1 MNLLEKWKNCVDKGK
16 AFGTLFTDLSKA
28 LDCLDHELLIAKLN
42 AYGCNLPA
50 LRLIHDY
57 LPNRKQ
63 RTKIDDNYS
72 SWSEILFGVP
82 QGSILGPLLFNIF
95 LADLFFIIKDI
106 DIASYADDTSPF
118 IVENNIENVIA
129 SLEQVSEDLFNWFK
143 NNRFKSNADKCHVLV
158 STNKS
163 IGVNI
168 GNYTIDNSEC
178 EKLLGVKIDV
188 NLNFSDHISDLCKKA
203 SRKISALA
211 RVTPFMVLEK
221 RKLIMNAFFTSQFSY
236 CPLIW
241 MYHSRANN
249 RKNNM
254 LRERCLRIIYNDK
267 QSSFTELL
275 NKDSSVSIHIRNIQ
289 RLAIEL
295 LKFYNVLSPPL
306 MNNIFNL
313 REENPYN
320 LRHVSEFS
328 RPMINSV
335 YHGTESISFLGP
347 KIWDILPEKLKNI
360 VTLEV
365 FKKEIKIWKPD
376 NCPCRLCKVFI
387 EGVGFL

>member
-1 MNLLEKWKNCVDKGK
+1 MNLLEKWKNCIDKGK
-16 AFGTLFTDLSKA
+16 AFGALLTDLSKA
-28 LDCLDHELLIAKLN
+28 FDFLDHELLIAKLN
-42 AYGCNLPA
+42 AYGFNLPA

-57 LPNRKQ
+57 LSNRKQ

-106 DIASYADDTSPF
+106 DIASYADDTTPF

-129 SLEQVSEDLFNWFK
+129 SLEQVSENLFNWFK
-143 NNRFKSNADKCHVLV
+143 NNRLKSNADKCYVLV

-178 EKLLGVKIDV
+178 EKLVGVKIDV
-188 NLNFSDHISDLCKKA
+188 NLNFSDHISGLCKKA

-211 RVTPFMVLEK
+211 RVTPFMVLKK
-221 RKLIMNAFFTSQFSY
+221 RKLIMNTFFTSQFSC

-241 MYHSRANN
+241 MCHSRANN
-249 RKNNM
+249 RKISM
-254 LRERCLRIIYNDK
+254 LHERCLRIIYNDK

-289 RLAIEL
+289 RLAIEMF
-295 LKFYNVLSPPL
+295 KFYNGLSPPL
-306 MNNIFNL
+306 MNNISKL

-360 VTLEV
+360 ETL
-365 FKKEIKIWKPD
+365 
-376 NCPCRLCKVFI
+376 
-387 EGVGFL
+387 